1 MRPSFMD
8 LPEHLSER
16 CKWYTEGRTPVG
28 EGPVVVWLKST
39 FRTHENPVIDI
50 GQILAVTHDR
60 ELLIYHGVD
69 ERYPHASLRHHNM
82 ILDAAVDMH
91 DGCNILNLG
100 YVLHVA
106 RDGFREPVMKKL
118 SEIASI
124 IVTDMIPLPPWS
136 TWVRS
141 VAESSKAP
149 LVEVDAHCVVPM
161 PLFGK
166 SVERPYQYR
175 NATKR
180 LRKIRVQREW
190 PRCEV
195 SAKPYWGH
203 LPFIPINID
212 DEIRKREDRWNILR
226 RCKIDPTVHP
236 VWQER
241 GGEKAAL
248 TRWQDFL
255 SHGISTY
262 ARRRNNAA
270 DSRGVSRLSHA
281 FHYGTIS
288 PMKVAREASAIN
300 TKSAEK
306 YLDELLIFREHAWH
320 HASSLDNP
328 ASYDNLPAWAR
339 SSWKETQ
346 NDPRPV
352 LMGLEDLEI
361 SRSPN
366 DLWNLCQTSLRHHG
380 ELHNNVRMTW
390 GKAFPLWTEDA
401 ETSMSWSLDIND
413 KYALDG
419 RDPSSIAGVQWC
431 HGLFDR
437 PFTPSV
443 PVMGVIRQRD
453 LSVHESRL
461 DMKIYEINTKR
472 PVIDI
477 EHPIVVVGAG
487 YAGAMAA
494 RCLYNNGID
503 VVVVDKGSKVGG
515 RASARA
521 IEDGYLTHGTV
532 QADSIPTWLNL
543 TLDSI
548 LSKEGISQDGD
559 QLVIDYGPVIIEHL
573 LRDIEVH
580 CKTTMVSIQPTDA
593 EVVLHSDDGRI
604 WNASGVIL
612 TAPLPQSAN
621 LLGQI
626 APEDWKKGNYESIWS
641 VLVNNDS
648 IMPQSVIE
656 AAHNAGLI
664 TVNRNGSSLRSLV
677 LHADSE
683 WSEKY
688 LESAPPDVV
697 ELILN
702 QCRGFADYN
711 ALQWLNSSDCQ
722 GHRWRYARANRT
734 ASKINLQRLVM
745 AGDAWGEPIGTVGGA
760 VASGAWAAA
769 DLLHRLNIFSGKRPG
784 IQSSLLD
791 KW

>member
-1 MRPSFMD
+1 MEM
-8 LPEHLSER
+8 PEHLGER
-16 CKWYTEGRTPVG
+16 CRWHAEDRMPVG
-28 EGPVVVWLKST
+28 KGPVVVWLKST

-50 GQILAVTHDR
+50 GRILAVAHNR

-69 ERYPHASLRHHNM
+69 ERYPPASLRHHTM
-82 ILDAAVDMH
+82 SLDAALDMY
-91 DGCNILNLG
+91 DSCNVLNLW

-106 RDGFREPVMKKL
+106 REGFREPVMKKL
-118 SEIASI
+118 ADVASI

-141 VAESSKAP
+141 VAKSSKAP

-175 NATKR
+175 NATRK
-180 LRKIRVQREW
+180 LRKKRVQREW
-190 PRCEV
+190 PTCEV
-195 SAKPYWGH
+195 NAKQYRGH
-203 LPFIPINID
+203 LPFVPVNID
-212 DEIRKREDRWNILR
+212 EEIRKKEDRWNVLR
-226 RCKIDPTVHP
+226 HCKIDPTVHP

-255 SHGISTY
+255 SEGISAY

-288 PMKVAREASAIN
+288 PMKVAREAAGIN

-328 ASYDNLPAWAR
+328 ASHDNLPAWALL
-339 SSWKETQ
+339 SWEETQ
-346 NDPRPV
+346 DDPRPI
-352 LMGLEDLEI
+352 LLNFEDFEI

-366 DLWNLCQTSLRHHG
+366 HLWNLCQTSLRHHG

-390 GKAFPLWTEDA
+390 GKAFPLWTENV
-401 ETSMSWSLDIND
+401 ETSMSWCLNIND

-443 PVMGVIRQRD
+443 PVMGIVRQRD
-453 LSVHESRL
+453 LSAHESRL
-461 DMKIYEINTKR
+461 DMEAFENNITR
-472 PVIDI
+472 PVIDV

-494 RCLYNNGID
+494 RCLSNNGIG
-503 VVVVDKGSKVGG
+503 VIVIDKGSKIGG
-515 RASARA
+515 RASAKT
-521 IEDGYLTHGTV
+521 IQDGYLTHGTV
-532 QADSIPTWLNL
+532 RADSIPAWFNS

-548 LSKEGISQDGD
+548 LPDEGISQNGD
-559 QLVIDYGPVIIEHL
+559 QLIIDRGPVVIEHL
-573 LRDIEVH
+573 LKDIEVH
-580 CKTTMVSIQPTDA
+580 CGTTIVTIQPTDT
-593 EVVLHSDDGRI
+593 EIVLHSSEGKT
-604 WNASGVIL
+604 WKASGVIL

-626 APEDWKKGNYESIWS
+626 APEDWKEGNYESIWS
-641 VLVNNDS
+641 ILVNNES
-648 IMPQSVIE
+648 IMPQSVIKS
-656 AAHNAGLI
+656 AHDAGLI
-664 TVNRNGSSLRSLV
+664 VVKSDVSSLHSLV
-677 LHADSE
+677 LHANSE

-688 LESAPPDVV
+688 LESAPLAGV

-702 QCRGFADYN
+702 ECRAFADID

-722 GHRWRYARANRT
+722 GHRWRYARANKI
-734 ASKINLQRLVM
+734 ASDINHQRIVM
-745 AGDAWGEPIGTVGGA
+745 AGDAWGEPVGTVGGA
-760 VASGAWAAA
+760 VSSGAWAAA
-769 DLLHRLNIFSGKRPG
+769 DLLYRLNNLSKKGVE

-791 KW
+791 NW